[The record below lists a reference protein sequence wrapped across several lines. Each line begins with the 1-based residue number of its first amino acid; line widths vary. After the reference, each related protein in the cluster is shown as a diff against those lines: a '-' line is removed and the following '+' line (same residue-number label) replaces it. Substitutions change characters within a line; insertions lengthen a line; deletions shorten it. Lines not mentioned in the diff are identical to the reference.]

1 MTLQE
6 LLFVILPRLQNTSG
20 VEIFGAANAA
30 VRSIGKRLAGRRSDL
45 VKKPVELDYAAG
57 DAFAALP
64 AALLGF
70 AEDPYLLPGKIP
82 LSPLQPD
89 ERAALD
95 TAGRPRCYELIGRT
109 LYLFPYPNTAMTLKG
124 MGYQLPAP
132 LTDLSDDLPWPG
144 VLDELLQEA
153 VYRVCSAGPMHVVDP
168 AFEAFIEQEL
178 DRLLPV
184 RSGARPR
191 RARSHHF

>member
-1 MTLQE
+1 MTVQE
-6 LLFVILPRLQNTSG
+6 LLFAILPRLQDTSG

-45 VKKPVELDYAAG
+45 VKKPVEVEYAAG

-82 LSPLQPD
+82 LTPLQPE
-89 ERAALD
+89 ERADLD
-95 TAGRPRCYELIGRT
+95 KPGRPRRYELIGRM
-109 LYLFPYPNTAMTLKG
+109 LYLFPYPENSMTLKG
-124 MGYQLPAP
+124 MGYQLPAA
-132 LTDLSDDLPWPG
+132 LTSLDEGLPWPG
-144 VLDELLQEA
+144 VLEELLQEA

-168 AFEAFIEQEL
+168 AFEAFIEQEI